1 MDYQN
6 RREEYSWLFLLGGLA
21 VGALAMFVVDPSQG
35 SRRRSQLQ
43 DKMSNATHK
52 TS

>member
-35 SRRRSQLQ
+35 SRRRSNFLLQ
-43 DKMSNATHK
+43 NFGRRDTKW
-52 TS
+52 